1 MSRLQYQLG
10 VTLKYI
16 VKMVWQIMFH
26 DKDRQLLVNLDYQL
40 VYKCLALMITKT
52 IFIRFYS
59 LKCDLNLDSL
69 QHNIMHYI
77 IALTIN

>member
-40 VYKCLALMITKT
+40 VMKELALLITKT
-52 IFIRFYS
+52 IFIRCYS
-59 LKCDLNLDSL
+59 IKCGLSSYSL
-69 QHNIMHYI
+69 QHNIRHYI
-77 IALTIN
+77 LALKIK